1 MPEIAD
7 ADSQTQDTGWIVA
20 GTCGRL
26 EHVQIDDISLFVL
39 HFGGFGVE
47 VSTGDGEVEGGWFFG
62 WLIKSGPKWF
72 VWVM

>member
-1 MPEIAD
+1 MQMRIARLKTPGR
-7 ADSQTQDTGWIVA
+7 SLQEHG
-20 GTCGRL
+20 GRL
-26 EHVQIDDISLFVL
+26 EYVQIDDLSLFVL

-62 WLIKSGPKWF
+62 WFIKPRPKWF